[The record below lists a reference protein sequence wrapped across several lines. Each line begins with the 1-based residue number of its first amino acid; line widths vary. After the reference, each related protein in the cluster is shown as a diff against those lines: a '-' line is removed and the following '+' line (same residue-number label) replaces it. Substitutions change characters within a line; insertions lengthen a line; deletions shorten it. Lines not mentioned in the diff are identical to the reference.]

1 MAKEKLKEGDIIYC
15 PNSHRSEHM
24 MGITNFEIGVFGKYI
39 NGKIY
44 FFSPIIIQE
53 VYELGSKIVLK
64 RINETGW
71 LSSAFFRSANQ
82 QLAKRIWKG
91 ILKKYNE
98 GKNVSVKNA
107 IFKLI
112 EMR

>member
-39 NGKIY
+39 NGKMY

-53 VYELGSKIVLK
+53 VYELGCKIVLK

-71 LSSAFFRSANQ
+71 LSGAFFRPANQ

-91 ILKKYNE
+91 IFKKCNE